1 MNDGMQQMGATPAL
15 SQSSSTHLDVTSPIK
30 FIGRICY
37 FASSK
42 PPMLT
47 WIVQTGLGTRLEQL
61 CLMME
66 DFKML
71 SEDETVKLLAEKER
85 TQKCQQLFKEL
96 PH

>member
-37 FASSK
+37 FASFK

-47 WIVQTGLGTRLEQL
+47 WIVQRGLGTRLEQL

-71 SEDETVKLLAEKER
+71 SEDETVKLLSEKER
-85 TQKCQQLFKEL
+85 TQKCQLLFKEL

>member
-1 MNDGMQQMGATPAL
+1 MKDGMQQMGATPAL

-42 PPMLT
+42 PPTLT
-47 WIVQTGLGTRLEQL
+47 WIVQRGLGTRLEQL

-66 DFKML
+66 DFKIL

-85 TQKCQQLFKEL
+85 TQKCPQLFKEL

>member
-1 MNDGMQQMGATPAL
+1 
-15 SQSSSTHLDVTSPIK
+15 
-30 FIGRICY
+30 
-37 FASSK
+37 
-42 PPMLT
+42 MLT
-47 WIVQTGLGTRLEQL
+47 WILQRGLGTRLEQL